1 MPFIVTLLSDFGSG
15 SPYPAQ
21 MKVVLASS
29 CEAMLIDITHD
40 VPRHDIR
47 AGAYLLAAVARTTP
61 AGTVHLA
68 VVDPGVGTTRRPL
81 IIASGGQV
89 FIGPD
94 NGLLLPAAN
103 RAGRPRAFEIIA
115 PEILQSVS
123 SSTFHGRDIFAPLA
137 ARLVRGTPPQA
148 LGCAVED
155 FVDLT
160 LEAGRRVGNALLGE
174 VLYVD
179 AFGNLITNIPAGE
192 LGRDG
197 AVIHLTVGRR
207 RARAAAVRTY
217 GDVAR
222 GDIAVVPGSDGLLE
236 IAVREGSAAAHFASG
251 RGAKVQIV
259 LARRGTSPS
268 PMTLAKKEQSG
279 RRAGIGEGD
288 GFADA

>member
-1 MPFIVTLLSDFGSG
+1 MPVIVTLLSDFGSG
-15 SPYPAQ
+15 SPYPGQ
-21 MKVVLASS
+21 MKAVLASS
-29 CEAMLIDITHD
+29 CDAVFVDITHD
-40 VPRHDIR
+40 VPRHDVR

-68 VVDPGVGTTRRPL
+68 VVDPGVGTTTRRPL
-81 IIASGGQV
+81 IVASGGQM

-94 NGLLLPAAN
+94 NGLLVPAAK
-103 RAGRPRAFEIIA
+103 RVGRPQPFEIIA

-123 SSTFHGRDIFAPLA
+123 SFTFHGRDIFAPVA

-148 LGCAVED
+148 LGRAVED
-155 FVDLT
+155 FVDMT

-207 RARAAAVRTY
+207 RARAAAARTY

-236 IAVREGSAAAHFASG
+236 IAVREGSAAKYFAASRAAKVRIELRARSAHPHSPLPGG
-251 RGAKVQIV
+251 RGTKGEGT
-259 LARRGTSPS
+259 RGTR
-268 PMTLAKKEQSG
+268 LG
-279 RRAGIGEGD
+279 
-288 GFADA
+288 